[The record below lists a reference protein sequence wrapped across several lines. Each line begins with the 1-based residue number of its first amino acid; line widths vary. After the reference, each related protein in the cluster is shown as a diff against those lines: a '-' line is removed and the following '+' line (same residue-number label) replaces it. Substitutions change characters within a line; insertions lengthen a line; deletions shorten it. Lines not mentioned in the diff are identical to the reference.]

1 MGISGAPKGIRT
13 PGPLIR
19 SQVLYPAELSVHE
32 GGFTLQVMIL
42 QGANVKACD
51 YSDAPDWTFRSM
63 AAAISAR
70 V

>member
-1 MGISGAPKGIRT
+1 MVGAPKGIRT

-32 GGFTLQVMIL
+32 GGFTLHPIVW
-42 QGANVKACD
+42 QGAIALDPN
-51 YSDAPDWTFRSM
+51 YSEAPDLTSRSM
-63 AAAISAR
+63 AAAIKAR